1 MHCFIFLCGGR
12 MLDYKDKRFSVVKR
26 KAIHSF
32 IGLFLFFLYFI
43 INNSEFYVF
52 FLFAVSIGIIIG
64 YSLNL
69 FERIYFIDKMLREM
83 KKKEEVIGEGLLF
96 MISSYIV
103 GALLL
108 DKDLF
113 IVLFWLVSISDGFS
127 SIVGT
132 YYGKKINKHLK
143 SKEGFFAYVV
153 SSLPLF
159 LFFNGNPLVL
169 GLIIISSG
177 FIELLESIED
187 NLGIAIYLALLKRV
201 VL

>member
-1 MHCFIFLCGGR
+1 
-12 MLDYKDKRFSVVKR
+12 MLDYKDKRFNVVKR
-26 KAIHSF
+26 KVIHSL
-32 IGLFLFFLYFI
+32 IGLFLFSLYFI
-43 INNSEFYVF
+43 INNAEFYVF
-52 FLFAVSIGIIIG
+52 FLFAVSIGIIVG

-69 FERIYFIDKMLREM
+69 FSRIYFIDKMLKDM

-108 DKDLF
+108 DKDMFF
-113 IVLFWLVSISDGFS
+113 ILFWLVSISDGFS

-132 YYGKKINKHLK
+132 YYGKKINKYLK

-159 LFFNGNPLVL
+159 LFFQYNPFIL

-177 FIELLESIED
+177 LIELLESIED
-187 NLGIAIYLALLKRV
+187 NLGIAIYLALIKRV
-201 VL
+201 IL